1 METNFIQAEK
11 NCYDIKVPEL
21 KNIVLRNISHQ
32 KKEGICINPPKEN
45 NKDIISFEKL
55 DDGNSPNMPI
65 DLIHEQNQMLN
76 RPWNKL
82 EKGLK
87 INRIKE
93 YIKRSNDNWGLNI
106 SNLSKL
112 EKLIIEKIHRKM
124 LTKKNDVLYNE
135 EEGIILSIPTM
146 KFTKDEKGNIISFK
160 IINKRVSA
168 SKKKTNLNKKY

>member
-55 DDGNSPNMPI
+55 DDDNSPNIPI

-87 INRIKE
+87 INRVKE
-93 YIKRSNDNWGLNI
+93 FIKRSNEEWGLND
-106 SNLSKL
+106 LKVSKL
-112 EKLIIEKIHRKM
+112 EALVIGKIHRRM
-124 LTKKNDVLYNE
+124 LTKKNDVVYNE
-135 EEGIILSIPTM
+135 KEGIIESIPTM
-146 KFTKDEKGNIISFK
+146 RFTKDDNGNITNFK

-168 SKKKTNLNKKY
+168 SKKKK